1 MKREKALQIATNFYT
16 FRMGSEP
23 VSMTVKYEDPK
34 DGRVVLV
41 AADHDIEEDE
51 EVLYEIE
58 INPATDSI
66 TMKKILCE
74 FSAKHFMQGTKRIS
88 ELCQGVSSACLG
100 IALYMSSAGLNFG
113 LAARDIWSGR
123 QPAAEPSGSP
133 RTLRFGPANNTAQ
146 WQSRK

>member
-58 INPATDSI
+58 INPMADSI
-66 TMKKILCE
+66 TMKNLCE
-74 FSAKHFMQGTKRIS
+74 FSASHFMQGTKQIS
-88 ELCQGVSSACLG
+88 ELRQGDQFRLSGDCLV
-100 IALYMSSAGLNFG
+100 YEFC
-113 LAARDIWSGR
+113 
-123 QPAAEPSGSP
+123 GSEF
-133 RTLRFGPANNTAQ
+133 RFGCTRYMVRPTTGRGTQ
-146 WQSRK
+146 WISADVEVWPCK

>member
-58 INPATDSI
+58 INPMADSI

-74 FSAKHFMQGTKRIS
+74 FSASHFMQGTKQIS
-88 ELCQGVSSACLG
+88 ELRQGDQFRLSGDCLV
-100 IALYMSSAGLNFG
+100 YEFC
-113 LAARDIWSGR
+113 
-123 QPAAEPSGSP
+123 GSEF
-133 RTLRFGPANNTAQ
+133 RFGCTRYMVRPTTGRGTQ
-146 WQSRK
+146 WISADVEVWPCK

>member
-58 INPATDSI
+58 INPVTDSI

-88 ELCQGVSSACLG
+88 ELCQGDQFRLSGDCLV
-100 IALYMSSAGLNFG
+100 YEFC
-113 LAARDIWSGR
+113 
-123 QPAAEPSGSP
+123 GSEF
-133 RTLRFGPANNTAQ
+133 RFGCT
-146 WQSRK
+146 

>member
-51 EVLYEIE
+51 EVL
-58 INPATDSI
+58 
-66 TMKKILCE
+66 
-74 FSAKHFMQGTKRIS
+74 
-88 ELCQGVSSACLG
+88 
-100 IALYMSSAGLNFG
+100 
-113 LAARDIWSGR
+113 
-123 QPAAEPSGSP
+123 
-133 RTLRFGPANNTAQ
+133 
-146 WQSRK
+146 